1 MKSFTQFIGRKAIGL
16 VATAVMVLSAHAQDK
31 PFPSKPFTI
40 VAPYA
45 VGGTADVMARIV
57 AEVLRKETGQTVIV
71 DVKPGA
77 GGTIGGK
84 QVARANPDGYTLL
97 LNSSGVNSVAPAVY
111 KDFKPDEVLS
121 HVTVLVDVPFV
132 MVVNNSLP
140 AKTMAEFVKYA
151 KQHPGMVR
159 IGNASQGSHG
169 HLTQVLFDRAANIQ
183 MTSVPYK
190 GSTPAITDLLGS
202 HVDAVITN
210 VEALKPFI
218 ESNRITPLFITSKTR
233 SPALPQVPTAT
244 ELGLPFESVA
254 WFGVSVAKNTPPQV
268 VTALRNMLAKGFE
281 DKELRAKL
289 IQMGMTPVLSSP
301 ADTTARL
308 QTESLML
315 TRVTESLNLPQS

>member
-16 VATAVMVLSAHAQDK
+16 VAAAVMVLSAHAQDK

>member
-16 VATAVMVLSAHAQDK
+16 VAAAVMVLSAHAQDK

-210 VEALKPFI
+210 VEALKQFI

-308 QTESLML
+308 QTEGLML